1 MFRQGNVRALAQDD
15 QSDSRRGRT
24 TFDTASAP
32 DPLQAFYR
40 PTAIVLLA
48 AAAAHLPVIGQHLRE
63 APYVGYSFIGF
74 CVAAIMVAVAL
85 MVRGRRALLVATAGL
100 CAAALSA
107 YGATRLF
114 AFPLI
119 GDDVGN
125 WAEPAGVA
133 SVVAEAVAVG
143 LALCGLRLPTGF
155 MTALRWPTAGLT
167 GAFAGGIALMVGV
180 APSALAIGP
189 MHMAPRLAATTATSC
204 PGPLTSPPLTQ
215 FTQQLTVPP
224 RIDLR
229 SGQTATTLTMRA
241 GSHKFHADLGATP
254 VFGYTA
260 PGQTTSDVYGGPTI
274 EALKSRPVKVDVV
287 NSLGQHPLA
296 ASMDQTLMGMTSTD
310 SMAPRGVLH
319 LHGAHSE
326 PSQDGL
332 PADSF
337 KPGAHNVYSY
347 VNDQEATGLWY
358 HDHAWGMTRLQVTA
372 GLAGQYWLRDAYDTG
387 NAGNPLGLP
396 TGGSEL
402 PLTLQDRTF
411 NADGT
416 FAYPV
421 GAFCGGVDANGQPFP
436 AGYPNQWSPESFG
449 DVAVVNGKATPNLNV
464 ARGVY
469 RFRVLNGSNA
479 RFYHL
484 GMPAGAPVY
493 QIGSDGGL
501 LDAPVRLSSLLLA
514 PAERADLLID
524 FRRTVPGQKFRVTND
539 AVAPY
544 PSGGDGPLPNI
555 MQFTTTAATGF
566 QGAIPTRLRGG
577 AGQPRVVPTLHAT
590 RTRTIM
596 LNEIADPTL
605 DEPVRGQI
613 NNQAYSDATGM
624 KPRTTQIE
632 SPQLDTVEE
641 WDIVN
646 TTGDAHPIHIHLT
659 QFQLLNRQNFDEPSY
674 TAGVNTQL
682 ASPGLPDPSASGK
695 GPWPAL
701 DASAYLLGT
710 PTAPAANERGWK
722 DTIVAP
728 PGQITRIIVP
738 FGGSAAGIAAPFVG
752 DTKTATVQR
761 FAGTYVFHCHILEH
775 EDNDMMQPYEVKK

>member
-1 MFRQGNVRALAQDD
+1 MIRQRKIAALFYAG
-15 QSDSRRGRT
+15 ST
-24 TFDTASAP
+24 P
-32 DPLQAFYR
+32 DPAQAFYR

-48 AAAAHLPVIGQHLRE
+48 AAAAHVPVIEPHLQE

-74 CVAAIMVAVAL
+74 CLAATMVAVAL
-85 MVRGRRALLVATAGL
+85 IVRGRRALLVAAAGL
-100 CAAALSA
+100 CAAALGA

-125 WAEPAGVA
+125 WVEPAGVA
-133 SVVAEAVAVG
+133 SVVSEAVAVG
-143 LALCGLRLPTGF
+143 LALCGLRPRTRF

-167 GAFAGGIALMVGV
+167 GVFAGGVALVVGV
-180 APSALAIGP
+180 APSAVAIGS
-189 MHMAPRLAATTATSC
+189 MHMGATTTPTRC
-204 PGPLTSPPLTQ
+204 PDPVTSPALSQ

-241 GSHKFHADLGATP
+241 GAHKFHADLAATP
-254 VFGYTA
+254 VFGYAA
-260 PGQTTSDVYGGPTI
+260 PGQTTSDIYGGPTI
-274 EALKSRPVKVDVV
+274 EALKGRAVKVDVV
-287 NSLGQHPLA
+287 NSLGAHPLA
-296 ASMDQTLMGMTSTD
+296 AYMDHTFMGMTSTD
-310 SMAPRGVLH
+310 EMAPRGVLH

-337 KPGAHNVYSY
+337 KPGSHNVYSY
-347 VNDQEATGLWY
+347 INDQDATGLWY

-396 TGGSEL
+396 AGSYEL

-421 GAFCGGVDANGQPFP
+421 GAFCGGVDASGHPFP

-449 DVAVVNGKATPNLNV
+449 DVAVVNGKVTPNLNV
-464 ARGVY
+464 ARGLY
-469 RFRVLNGSNA
+469 RFRVLNASDA

-484 GMPAGAPVY
+484 RMPAGAPVY
-493 QIGSDGGL
+493 QIGTDGGL

-524 FRRTVPGQKFRVTND
+524 FRTTSPGRTFQVTND

-544 PSGGDGPLPNI
+544 PSGGEVALPNI
-555 MQFTTTAATGF
+555 MQFTTSAATGF

-577 AGQPRVVPTLHAT
+577 AGEPVALPTLHAT
-590 RTRTIM
+590 NTRTIM
-596 LNEIADPTL
+596 LNEIADPSL
-605 DEPVRGQI
+605 DEPVRGHI
-613 NNQAYSDATGM
+613 NNQSYGDDSGM
-624 KPRTTQIE
+624 HPRTTQIE
-632 SPQLDTVEE
+632 SPKLDTVEE

-659 QFQLLNRQNFDEPSY
+659 QFRLLNRQDFDEPSY
-674 TAGVNTQL
+674 TAAVNTHL
-682 ASPGLPDPSASGK
+682 AAPGLPDPSVSGQ
-695 GPWPAL
+695 GPWPAI
-701 DASAYLLGT
+701 DATPYLLGRPT
-710 PTAPAANERGWK
+710 PPAANERGWK
-722 DTIVAP
+722 DTIIAP
-728 PGQITRIIVP
+728 PGQVTRIIIP
-738 FGGSAAGIAAPFVG
+738 FGGTAAGIAAPFVG
-752 DTKTATVQR
+752 DTRTATVQR

-775 EDNDMMQPYEVKK
+775 EDNDMMQPYEITR

>member
-1 MFRQGNVRALAQDD
+1 MNRQRKIRA
-15 QSDSRRGRT
+15 S
-24 TFDTASAP
+24 TFDTKSAP
-32 DPLQAFYR
+32 DPVQAFYR

-48 AAAAHLPVIGQHLRE
+48 AAAAHLPVIGPHLAE

-74 CVAAIMVAVAL
+74 CLAATVVAVAL
-85 MVRGRRALLVATAGL
+85 VVRGRRALLVTGAGL
-100 CAAALSA
+100 CAAALAA
-107 YGATRLF
+107 YAATRLV

-143 LALCGLRLPTGF
+143 LALCGLRPRGR

-167 GAFAGGIALMVGV
+167 GAFAGGVALLVGF
-180 APSALAIGP
+180 APSAIATAP
-189 MHMAPRLAATTATSC
+189 MRMAAQGATTATSC
-204 PGPLTSPPLTQ
+204 PDPVSSPALSQ
-215 FTQQLTVPP
+215 FTEQLTVPP

-229 SGQTATTLTMRA
+229 AGQTATTLTMRA
-241 GSHKFHADLGATP
+241 GSHKFHAALSPTP
-254 VFGYTA
+254 VFGYAA
-260 PGQTTSDVYGGPTI
+260 PGQTTSDIYGGPTI
-274 EALKSRPVKVDVV
+274 EALKGRAIKVDVV
-287 NSLGQHPLA
+287 NSLSAHPLA
-296 ASMDQTLMGMTSTD
+296 AYMDHSFMGMTSTD
-310 SMAPRGVLH
+310 EMAPRGVLH

-347 VNDQEATGLWY
+347 VNDQDATGLWY

-387 NAGNPLGLP
+387 NVGNPLGLP
-396 TGGSEL
+396 TGNNEL

-421 GAFCGGVDANGQPFP
+421 GAFCGGIDANGQPYP

-449 DVAVVNGKATPNLNV
+449 DVAVVNGKAFPNLNV
-464 ARGVY
+464 GRGVY
-469 RFRVLNGSNA
+469 RFRVLNASDA

-514 PAERADLLID
+514 PAERADLLVD
-524 FRRTVPGQKFRVTND
+524 FRGTAPGQKFQVTND

-566 QGAIPTRLRGG
+566 QGSIPSRLRGG
-577 AGQPRVVPTLHAT
+577 PGQPHVLPTLHAT
-590 RTRTIM
+590 NTRTIM

-605 DEPVRGQI
+605 DEPVRGHI
-613 NNQAYSDATGM
+613 NNQSYADDSGM
-624 KPRTTQIE
+624 HPRTTQIE
-632 SPQLDTVEE
+632 SPKLDTVEE

-659 QFQLLNRQNFDEPSY
+659 QFRLLNRQDFDEPSY
-674 TAGVNTQL
+674 TAGVNTHL
-682 ASPGLPDPSASGK
+682 AGPGLPDPSASGQ

-701 DASAYLLGT
+701 NASAYLLGSPT
-710 PTAPAANERGWK
+710 PPAANERGWK

-728 PGQITRIIVP
+728 PGMVTRILVP
-738 FGGSAAGIAAPFVG
+738 FGGTAAGIPAPFVG
-752 DTKTATVQR
+752 DSKTSTVQR

-775 EDNDMMQPYEVKK
+775 EDNDMMQPYKVTK